1 MGVFCFKCESS
12 SKEKEDSEDDVN
24 QINNNREKNFPKQ
37 YVDNNNF
44 EQKDL
49 KEEEET
55 ILKFDNDDEPKTNSS
70 KDGNKHNNYNKSK
83 STYIKKK
90 NNIEKKFEDEI
101 IDENEKEEKI
111 EKREDEEEKI
121 KKKLSSSRKNRQFK
135 TVKNPL
141 ELQNRLKDNIY
152 NDHKNLELGSKSK
165 SEGAP
170 FQRRAKKS
178 TTLME
183 NSKILQQL
191 FLAEMRIPIS
201 HELLVQQ
208 QKGNPNDKYIRGK
221 KIGKGTFGTVYES
234 KNIIFN
240 NKVAMKIIPKDYH
253 MDNLLI
259 KNEIDILKKLSHPN
273 IVRIYEFF
281 ESKNC
286 FYIINEFCPN
296 GELYNYI
303 NNSTLD
309 EEQLSVI
316 FYQVFSGLKYL
327 HENNILHRDL
337 KPENIL
343 IAKKEI
349 DLLDNK
355 EYFWIQIID
364 FGTAKIFENDKNEN
378 SVVGSPYYIAPEV
391 LNKDYNEKCDT
402 WSVGVI
408 LYMFL
413 VGLPP
418 FNGENH
424 IEIINSIKTKNYDEN
439 NPKLITRSEEVRDLI
454 KHLLEKDTNKRLSSK
469 EALNHKW
476 FKKFNGRKLFGNF
489 KEKEIQ
495 PFIDNLFNYTL
506 NSKIQQLVI
515 AFLVH
520 NLPHTESSH
529 NILKMYRY
537 FNKAG
542 DCKLTKEEL
551 INGLC
556 KYRDEE
562 LVNEKVDNLMFLLDG
577 DNNGYIEYEEFLRA
591 CIDKNEILND
601 EYLKYAF
608 KFLDKQNKNL
618 LSADQ
623 IISAFLIERN
633 ELFEAAITKQINDL
647 DQNGDG
653 MINFKEFKQL
663 MLKTMN

>member
-1 MGVFCFKCESS
+1 MGVLCLKCETSN
-12 SKEKEDSEDDVN
+12 KDKDDSEDN
-24 QINNNREKNFPKQ
+24 INEHKERNNDLPRQ
-37 YVDNNNF
+37 YVNYIDF
-44 EQKDL
+44 SEKT
-49 KEEEET
+49 EGEET
-55 ILKFDNDDEPKTNSS
+55 ILKFENDEPTQKKIQNNNDDDKNKNKQNANILNKYAKAKSTKIKNKEQAEDNFEKIINEINEI
-70 KDGNKHNNYNKSK
+70 KDEKPNENEYSGRKNKQFPTVVNPQELKNNLGENHKKASDELDLKKVNKSQ
-83 STYIKKK
+83 
-90 NNIEKKFEDEI
+90 
-101 IDENEKEEKI
+101 
-111 EKREDEEEKI
+111 R
-121 KKKLSSSRKNRQFK
+121 
-135 TVKNPL
+135 VV
-141 ELQNRLKDNIY
+141 
-152 NDHKNLELGSKSK
+152 
-165 SEGAP
+165 
-170 FQRRAKKS
+170 FQRRKKKS

-191 FLAEMRIPIS
+191 FLAEMSIPIS
-201 HELLVQQ
+201 QELLVLQ
-208 QKGNPNDKYIRGK
+208 QKGNPSDKYIRGK

-273 IVRIYEFF
+273 IVRIYEFY
-281 ESKNC
+281 ESNNC
-286 FYIINEFCPN
+286 FYIINEFCPE
-296 GELYNYI
+296 GELYDYI
-303 NNSTLD
+303 NNSKLN
-309 EEQLSVI
+309 EQQLAVI

-343 IAKKEI
+343 ISKKEK
-349 DLLDNK
+349 DLLDDE

-378 SVVGSPYYIAPEV
+378 SIVGSAYYIAPEV

-413 VGLPP
+413 VGRPP
-418 FNGENH
+418 FNGKDNV
-424 IEIINSIKTKNYDEN
+424 EIVESIKTKNYDEN
-439 NPKLITRSEEVRDLI
+439 NPKLLTRSPEVRDLI
-454 KHLLEKDTNKRLSSK
+454 KHLIEKDVNKRLSAK
-469 EALNHKW
+469 EALNHEW
-476 FKKFNGRKLFGNF
+476 FKKYNGRKLFGNF
-489 KEKEIQ
+489 QEKDIQ
-495 PFIDNLFNYTL
+495 PYINNLFNYTF

-542 DCKLTKEEL
+542 DCRLTKEEL
-551 INGLC
+551 KNGLN
-556 KYRDEE
+556 KYRNEGE
-562 LVNEKVDNLMFLLDG
+562 VNEKVDNLFLLLDG
-577 DNNGYIEYEEFLRA
+577 DNNGYIEFEEFLRA
-591 CIDKNEILND
+591 CIDKKEILND

-608 KFLDKQNKNL
+608 KFLDKQNKNM
-618 LSADQ
+618 LSAQQ
-623 IISAFLIERN
+623 INSAFLVGN
-633 ELFEAAITKQINDL
+633 NKLFEIAITNALNEVDE
-647 DQNGDG
+647 NGDG
-653 MINFKEFKQL
+653 MINFEEFKIL

>member
-303 NNSTLD
+303 NNSKLD

-327 HENNILHRDL
+327 HENNC
-337 KPENIL
+337 
-343 IAKKEI
+343 
-349 DLLDNK
+349 
-355 EYFWIQIID
+355 Q
-364 FGTAKIFENDKNEN
+364 
-378 SVVGSPYYIAPEV
+378 
-391 LNKDYNEKCDT
+391 
-402 WSVGVI
+402 
-408 LYMFL
+408 
-413 VGLPP
+413 
-418 FNGENH
+418 
-424 IEIINSIKTKNYDEN
+424 
-439 NPKLITRSEEVRDLI
+439 
-454 KHLLEKDTNKRLSSK
+454 KR
-469 EALNHKW
+469 N
-476 FKKFNGRKLFGNF
+476 R
-489 KEKEIQ
+489 
-495 PFIDNLFNYTL
+495 FI
-506 NSKIQQLVI
+506 
-515 AFLVH
+515 
-520 NLPHTESSH
+520 
-529 NILKMYRY
+529 R
-537 FNKAG
+537 
-542 DCKLTKEEL
+542 
-551 INGLC
+551 
-556 KYRDEE
+556 
-562 LVNEKVDNLMFLLDG
+562 
-577 DNNGYIEYEEFLRA
+577 
-591 CIDKNEILND
+591 
-601 EYLKYAF
+601 
-608 KFLDKQNKNL
+608 
-618 LSADQ
+618 
-623 IISAFLIERN
+623 
-633 ELFEAAITKQINDL
+633 
-647 DQNGDG
+647 
-653 MINFKEFKQL
+653 
-663 MLKTMN
+663 